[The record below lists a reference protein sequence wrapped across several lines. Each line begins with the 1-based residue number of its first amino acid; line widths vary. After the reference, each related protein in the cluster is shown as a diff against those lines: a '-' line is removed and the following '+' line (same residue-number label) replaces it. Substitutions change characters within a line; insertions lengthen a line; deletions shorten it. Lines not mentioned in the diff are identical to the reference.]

1 MPSMPPF
8 DDRSLPPHH
17 VFMPTRR
24 LTRSETD
31 KVIAGVCGGLAEY
44 FDIDPTIVR
53 VAAVILAL
61 MGAGLLAYIVL
72 WIAVPKASSVPS
84 QPSGSG
90 PGSGGGANALRI
102 AEERYARGEI
112 SAEELSRIRRDL
124 AGS

>member
-1 MPSMPPF
+1 MPAQ
-8 DDRSLPPHH
+8 
-17 VFMPTRR
+17 R

-44 FDIDPTIVR
+44 FDVDPTIVR
-53 VAAVILAL
+53 VVAVILAL
-61 MGAGLLAYIVL
+61 MGAGILAYIVL

-84 QPSGSG
+84 QPSGPEG
-90 PGSGGGANALRI
+90 GSIALRI

-112 SAEELSRIRRDL
+112 SADELSKIRRDL